1 MQEVAQ
7 QLQET
12 AIFKGVD
19 LEALE
24 ALIGAM
30 APRTFEDGA
39 VLFHKGAAGDEMYVI
54 LSGRVR
60 IFLPDSQG
68 DALTFRYYGQGQVI
82 GDFALL
88 NQQARSASAAAV
100 GEVRALALSRE
111 AFLAF
116 LSERPAVGLAMMR
129 NLTERIRYTQTYLEH
144 VMAAVESLAE
154 GAYGDVFRQFSAA
167 DAGEEIDELI
177 AAFLHM
183 VRSVAAREADLKQEL
198 ARALASEGGDG
209 ARADA

>member
-1 MQEVAQ
+1 MQGIAQ

-39 VLFHKGAAGDEMYVI
+39 VLFNKGAAGDEMYVI

-88 NQQARSASAAAV
+88 NQQARSASASAV

-154 GAYGDVFRQFSAA
+154 GAYDDVFRQFGAA

-177 AAFLHM
+177 GAFLHM

-198 ARALASEGGDG
+198 ARALASGGGDG
-209 ARADA
+209 ARADG